1 MTKLQATQLWA
12 LFAKTNGIYSVV
24 YMDIIL
30 PRSPPNLAMKDLV
43 LVQVVLF
50 DHPACT
56 KNKNTTSAEINN
68 VPIAATD
75 TGLRNGAK
83 DGVRKQRETYRING
97 FRVC

>member
-12 LFAKTNGIYSVV
+12 LFAKTNGIYSAV

-56 KNKNTTSAEINN
+56 KNKNTTSGEINN
-68 VPIAATD
+68 VPLQQLIQD
-75 TGLRNGAK
+75 
-83 DGVRKQRETYRING
+83 
-97 FRVC
+97 